1 MIILGIHGGYTLH
14 QHDAAAS
21 LMIEGKLICSV
32 EEERLVRKKHSWGLL
47 PIESI
52 KACLKEANIKMQ
64 DVDLVAIPGITY
76 KDNLNRTNEWLKHY
90 WGYAPKIK
98 FVHHQ
103 IAHISSAFYQSGFD
117 DAMCISYDAF
127 GDRLSG
133 AGGTAN
139 LKEGIKLV
147 EERSYENSIGVFY
160 KIMTSFLG
168 FKDMDE
174 YKVMGLAA
182 YGNPKIDLSFICKPT
197 EDGYFSD
204 PSYFR
209 ERKDASGLERHFSQK
224 LIEKLGDPRLNSE
237 PISRYHMDLAAS
249 TQQTLERCA
258 ISLITHLHKVTKKR
272 KLCIA
277 GGVGLNCSLN
287 GVLSKLS
294 FIDDLFIQPAA
305 SDRGLS
311 LGCAFYAAAI
321 NGEKIQK
328 PNHVFYGPSYDLRK
342 IEDQIK
348 ITGVKYNTVSDP
360 ESDAAELLS
369 RGKIIAWHRGRSE
382 YGPRTLG
389 HRSILADP
397 GVKDMKDQINKKVKF
412 REEFRPFAPSVLEEE
427 YKDVYDLKS
436 PSPFMTIACGVKD
449 SWRKKLPAT
458 THVNNTSRVQTVSKE
473 VDSSYHSLIKKFYKI
488 TGRPAVLNT
497 SFNIRGQPIV
507 ETPLEAIS
515 TFAGNGIDVL
525 FIENFKITK

>member
-14 QHDAAAS
+14 QHDAGAS
-21 LMIEGKLICSV
+21 LLVNGKLICSI
-32 EEERLVRKKHSWGLL
+32 EEERLVRKKNAFGLL

-52 KACLKEANIKMQ
+52 KACLREANIKMEE
-64 DVDLVAIPGITY
+64 VDFISMPGITY

-90 WGYAPKIK
+90 WGHAPKIT
-98 FVHHQ
+98 FAHHQ

-127 GDRLSG
+127 GDKLSG
-133 AGGTAN
+133 ASAIAN
-139 LKEGIKLV
+139 LKDGIKLV
-147 EERSYENSIGVFY
+147 DEKSYENSIGIFY

-182 YGNPKIDLSFICKPT
+182 YGNPTIDLSFICKPT
-197 EDGYFSD
+197 SDGYFSN

-224 LIEKLGDPRLNSE
+224 LIEKLGEPRLNSSE
-237 PISRYHMDLAAS
+237 ITKHHMDLAAS
-249 TQQTLERCA
+249 TQKTLEECA
-258 ISLITHLHKVTKKR
+258 TSLVTHLHKKTKKR

-287 GVLSKLS
+287 GVLSKLP

-311 LGCAFYAAAI
+311 LGSAFYTAAI
-321 NGEKIQK
+321 NGQKIKK
-328 PNHVFYGPSYDLRK
+328 PEHVFYGPSYDLKK

-348 ITGVKYNTVSDP
+348 LTGVKYQTVDEP
-360 ESDAAELLS
+360 ENEAAEILS
-369 RGKIIAWHRGRSE
+369 QGKIIAWHRGRSE
-382 YGPRTLG
+382 YGPRALG

-397 GVKDMKDQINKKVKF
+397 SVADMKDQINKKIKF
-412 REEFRPFAPSVLEEE
+412 REEFRPFAPSIIEEE
-427 YKDVYDLKS
+427 YKNVYDLRS
-436 PSPFMTIACGVKD
+436 PSPFMTIACNVKE

-458 THVNNTSRVQTVSKE
+458 THVNNTSRVQTVNKE
-473 VDSSYHSLIKKFYKI
+473 IDRSYHSLISKFYKK
-488 TGRPAVLNT
+488 TGIPAVLNT

-525 FIENFKITK
+525 FIENFKIIK